1 MVALLIPLG
10 EKELLYVTELTMTCV
25 SRQKHVVDSLPLIK
39 VKFTYMNIAEVDCN
53 NNIPTVSCRPVRLPR
68 QLDK

>member
-25 SRQKHVVDSLPLIK
+25 SRQKHVFDSLPLIK

-53 NNIPTVSCRPVRLPR
+53 NIPKVSRRPVRLPG